1 MTAPKKDP
9 SAMGLI
15 EGLLTR
21 WQDGGHM
28 LKEDSNSLVD
38 GILTLRKLSLAK
50 RHARNVTKQRRRLLA
65 EKCDR
70 ILLALTHGP
79 TDADIVRA
87 VKRGKAPDY
96 GEAYH
101 LLAARNRRR
110 ATKLRA
116 LAERLRAT
124 G

>member
-9 SAMGLI
+9 SAMGLLKRVRHECWKFAIGSTAMALGDWI
-15 EGLLTR
+15 E
-21 WQDGGHM
+21 
-28 LKEDSNSLVD
+28 KELPT
-38 GILTLRKLSLAK
+38 IE
-50 RHARNVTKQRRRLLA
+50 RHARNVDKQRRRLLA

-116 LAERLRAT
+116 PAERLRAA